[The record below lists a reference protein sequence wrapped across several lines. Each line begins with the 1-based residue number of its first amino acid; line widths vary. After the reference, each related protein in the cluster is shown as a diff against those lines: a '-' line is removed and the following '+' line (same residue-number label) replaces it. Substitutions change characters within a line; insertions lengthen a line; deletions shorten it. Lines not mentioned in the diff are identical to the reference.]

1 MPAATAAQDPAL
13 RDPLTALA
21 TRPLLLEHLSLAL
34 ARAERTD
41 RHVAVIHVGID
52 EFQLV
57 NDSLGRAA
65 GDAVLREAAERLRTA
80 VDETRTLARPH
91 GDEFCVVVADLGG
104 DVDGVAEA
112 VAGHV
117 LATLRGPFAVQ
128 GRQLELGASAG
139 ISVYPRDARDESALL
154 KHAEAAMY
162 EAKDRQRGGLVFYS
176 GGTSDAL
183 ERLLLTSRL
192 RGALERDEFV
202 LHFQPMFRL
211 PTGDLVAVEALIR
224 WQDPHRGLIPPQRF
238 IPTAEH
244 TGIIRPIGEWVLEAV
259 CRQAAAWRE
268 AGLRVPISFNVS
280 LRQFRE
286 PGFTDAVRRAVAAH
300 GVDPADLIV
309 EITESVAMR
318 DAECVEPVLG
328 DLRALGV
335 RIAIDDFGVGYS
347 SLARLKEMA
356 VDLLKLDAQF
366 LPRTPSD
373 HRAATL
379 TRAVLELA
387 AALGMSAVAEGVQ
400 TPEQR
405 ELLADARCTLA
416 QGFLL
421 SHPLPAEEMTALL
434 RTAG

>member
-1 MPAATAAQDPAL
+1 MTG
-13 RDPLTALA
+13 LA
-21 TRPLLLEHLSLAL
+21 TRALLAEHLALAI

-41 RHVAVIHVGID
+41 RHVAVIQVGID

-65 GDAVLREAAERLRTA
+65 GDAVLREAARRLEAA
-80 VDETRTLARPH
+80 VNETRTVARPH
-91 GDEFCVVVADLGG
+91 GDEFCVLVADLGG
-104 DVDGVAEA
+104 DVDEVAEA

-128 GRQLELGASAG
+128 GRELELGASAG
-139 ISVYPRDARDESALL
+139 ISVYPRDARDESTLL

-162 EAKDRQRGGLVFYS
+162 EAKDRYRGGLVFYS
-176 GGTSDAL
+176 GGTSEAL

-211 PTGDLVAVEALIR
+211 PDGALAAVEALIR
-224 WQDPHRGLIPPQRF
+224 WQDPQRGLVPPQRF

-244 TGIIRPIGEWVLEAV
+244 TGIIRQIGEWVVEAV
-259 CRQAAAWRE
+259 CRQAADWRA
-268 AGLRVPISFNVS
+268 AGLRVPVSFNVS
-280 LRQFRE
+280 LGQFRE
-286 PGFTDAVRRAVAAH
+286 PGFAEALGAAIAAH
-300 GVDPADLIV
+300 RVDPADLIV
-309 EITESVAMR
+309 EITETVAMR
-318 DAECVEPVLG
+318 EASCVEPVL
-328 DLRALGV
+328 DQLRGLGV

-366 LPRTPSD
+366 LPQTPSD

-379 TRAVLELA
+379 TRAVLSLVE
-387 AALGMSAVAEGVQ
+387 ALGMSAVAEGVQ
-400 TPEQR
+400 TREQR
-405 ELLADARCTLA
+405 DLLADARCTLA

-421 SHPLPAEEMTALL
+421 SHPLPAEEMTELL
-434 RTAG
+434 RAAR